1 MVGLQIIGRVVLIA
15 TIPSTQWSQRDA
27 FGSIWINMG
36 QRGVYTDQ
44 LSCTENPLSF
54 DLDTAASLITI

>member
-1 MVGLQIIGRVVLIA
+1 MVGLQITGRAVLIVN
-15 TIPSTQWSQRDA
+15 IPSNQWSQRDA

-36 QRGVYTDQ
+36 QWGVYTDQ
-44 LSCTENPLSF
+44 LSSTENPLSF